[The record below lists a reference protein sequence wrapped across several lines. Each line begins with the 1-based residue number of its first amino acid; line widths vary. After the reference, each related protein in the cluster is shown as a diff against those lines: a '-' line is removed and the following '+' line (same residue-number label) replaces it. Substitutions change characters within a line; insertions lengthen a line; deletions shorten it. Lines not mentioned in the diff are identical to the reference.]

1 MAKAKRVHYCTACGY
16 ESAKWLGKCPSCEA
30 WNTFEEHVVAA
41 KGEDH
46 KAKTGSVDTKRPVRL
61 SDVAPDE
68 ARRWSTGSAELDR
81 VLGGGLVRGSFVLLG
96 GDPGIGKSTLALQ
109 VASHLAELSVW
120 YISGEESGAQ
130 LRQRADRLGMSA
142 NRILLSHETD
152 MLQLAETVKTD
163 PPEVLIVDSIQTVF
177 RSDLDPL
184 PGSVTQIRES
194 AAILQRIAKQQ
205 GITVIIIGHV
215 TKDGELAGPRVLE
228 HMVDAVI
235 QFEGDGHA
243 MYRLLRTSKN
253 RFGPSGEIGVF
264 KMEEGGL
271 VDVDQ
276 PSDIFLADY
285 NPETSG
291 TALSVVLEGT
301 RPLVIEVQALVTA
314 STYSTP
320 QRTATGIDQK
330 RVQMLIAVL
339 EQRVKIAFGQKDV
352 FVNVVGGLKI
362 SDPSLDLAICM
373 ALVSAWMDQP
383 LKKGSVYIGEVG
395 LGGEVRAVPM
405 LERRVSEAKRAGFDH
420 VVVPGKSLKDIV
432 RAI

>member
-1 MAKAKRVHYCTACGY
+1 
-16 ESAKWLGKCPSCEA
+16 
-30 WNTFEEHVVAA
+30 
-41 KGEDH
+41 
-46 KAKTGSVDTKRPVRL
+46 VRL

-109 VASHLAELSVW
+109 LASHLAELSVW

-130 LRQRADRLGMSA
+130 LRQRADRLGVSA
-142 NRILLSHETD
+142 SRILISHETD
-152 MLQLAETVKTD
+152 MLQLAETVNTD

-215 TKDGELAGPRVLE
+215 TKDGDLAGPRVLE

-235 QFEGDGHA
+235 QFEGDNQA

-264 KMEEGGL
+264 RMVEAGL
-271 VDVDQ
+271 EDVDQ

-285 NPETSG
+285 DPGSSG
-291 TALSVVLEGT
+291 TALTVVLEGT

-320 QRTATGIDQK
+320 QRTATGIDQR
-330 RVQMLIAVL
+330 RVQMLLAVL

-405 LERRVSEAKRAGFDH
+405 LERRVNEAKRAGFGT
-420 VVVPGKSLKDIV
+420 VVVPGKRLSEIV
-432 RAI
+432 KAI